1 MVQSGPGP
9 RPGVEFRILSPL
21 EATVGSTPLN
31 LGGIRQQTVLATL
44 LLDANRVVGVDRLVR
59 AIYEEAPPATARAQ
73 LQISV
78 SALRRLFGNH
88 GVSEVI
94 TTHPQGYRVHAG
106 EENLDALH
114 FRGLVGKARK
124 LRDAGQREEATAA
137 YRQALGLWRGTALDG
152 MFSEVI
158 QNGASELTEQR
169 TAATEECI
177 QLELALGKHSA
188 LVGELIG
195 LVDEFP
201 LRERLRGQLMLALYR
216 SGRQT
221 EALQVYRDTRQW
233 MIDELGVEPDPRLKR
248 LEHSILAT
256 DPRLDLPGTR
266 KAAALAAPEVPE
278 AAPAPLVP
286 EMLPADIADFTGRE
300 DLVGTIRDRLL
311 RSSAD
316 QSRLAVP
323 IVSAVGKA
331 GVGKTAMAVHVAH
344 QVAADFPGGRLFAD
358 LHGGAPDMVGPAQ
371 ILERFLRALGVNGT
385 AIPDGLEERAEMYRA
400 LLAERRVLIVLDNVA
415 GESQIRPLLP
425 GKAGSAVIITS
436 QRHIGSLAGA
446 VRIDVTT
453 FAPEQSAE
461 LLARIT
467 GAARVEAEP
476 EATADLA
483 ELCGH
488 LPLALRI
495 AGARLAAHS
504 HWEIAELVE
513 RLEDE
518 TRRLDEL
525 KYADVGIR
533 ASLSLTY
540 DSVSEDARRLF
551 RRLAV
556 IEEGPFSPWIGMAL
570 LDRPQSVVRD
580 LIDELS
586 DAQLVDAARLATGH
600 RGQYQLH
607 NLIRVFARERLAAE
621 EIVEEREAALTRV
634 LGCFLFLLTEARH
647 REYGRDVL
655 IRSHDVPLYPLP
667 DRTVDRILAE
677 PLQWFSRERR
687 MLLPSVR
694 QAAMMGL
701 TEHCW
706 GLAVTAVTFLETHVR
721 LDDWR
726 DTHEVALAAARKG
739 GDRLGQA
746 ALLHSFG
753 SLAVTK
759 QNFAAAGTHFQQ
771 SAEIFDDIGDAL
783 GAALAARGLGYLAR
797 VHGRSDEATAHYE
810 SALRVFRESDGSVAV
825 AYVLHNLAQLKL
837 GSGDEDAAGLFLDE
851 ALRLSREGRGRRV
864 EAQVLHR
871 MGQTRMERGEYDD
884 ALEAFTQVLDVV
896 RLIGDHTGE
905 AYALHGIGSARF
917 RRGETDQAANALHRA
932 LILAETNDERLVM
945 GRTLVT
951 LGELALAIGDT
962 NGAVAHLRRALPL
975 FRQMKTPAEEAG
987 ALVILHAAHLA
998 AGDPEAAAG
1007 VLADMRELTA
1017 TMAPEVAGP
1026 VLARLS
1032 ESAREAGE
1040 GVVPA
1045 GAATRR

>member
-1 MVQSGPGP
+1 MVQSEPGP
-9 RPGVEFRILSPL
+9 RVEYRVLSPL
-21 EATVGSTPLN
+21 EATVDSTPLN

-59 AIYEEAPPATARAQ
+59 AVYEEAPPATARAQ

-88 GVSEVI
+88 GVSDVI
-94 TTHPQGYRVHAG
+94 TTHPQGYMVRAAD
-106 EENLDALH
+106 ENLDALH
-114 FRGLVGKARK
+114 FRGLVGRARK
-124 LRDAGQREEATAA
+124 LRDAGQRGEAAA
-137 YRQALGLWRGTALDG
+137 TYRQALGLWRGVALEG
-152 MFSEVI
+152 MYSEVVRS
-158 QNGASELTEQR
+158 GAGKLTEQR
-169 TAATEECI
+169 TAAAEECI

-188 LVGELIG
+188 LVGELLG

-266 KAAALAAPEVPE
+266 KAAAPEAPAAATEA
-278 AAPAPLVP
+278 AAPAAPVP
-286 EMLPADIADFTGRE
+286 EMLPADIADFTGRD
-300 DLVGTIRDRLL
+300 DLVAGIRERLL
-311 RSSAD
+311 LCSHD

-323 IVSAVGKA
+323 IVSIVGKA

-344 QVAADFPGGRLFAD
+344 EVAAEFPGGQLFAD

-371 ILERFLRALGVNGT
+371 ILERFLRALGVSGT

-400 LLAERRVLIVLDNVA
+400 LLAERRMLIVLDNVA
-415 GESQIRPLLP
+415 GESQIKPLLP
-425 GKAGSAVIITS
+425 GKPTSAVIVTS
-436 QRHIGSLAGA
+436 RRHIGSLAGA
-446 VRIDVTT
+446 VRVDVTT
-453 FAPEQSAE
+453 FGPAQSAE
-461 LLARIT
+461 LLGRIT
-467 GAARVEAEP
+467 GAERVEAEP

-495 AGARLAAHS
+495 AGARLAARP
-504 HWEIAELVE
+504 HWEVAELVE

-525 KYADVGIR
+525 NYADVGIR

-556 IEEGPFSPWIGMAL
+556 VEEGPFSAWTGMAL
-570 LDRPQSVVRD
+570 LDLSEAPVRD

-586 DAQLVDAARLATGH
+586 DAQLVDTAGTATGRH
-600 RGQYQLH
+600 SQYQLH
-607 NLIRVFARERLAAE
+607 NLIRVFARERLADE
-621 EIVEEREAALTRV
+621 ETVEAREAALARV
-634 LGCFLFLLTEARH
+634 LGCFLFLMTEARH
-647 REYGRDVL
+647 REYGQDVL
-655 IRSHDVPLYPLP
+655 IRSHDVPLHPLP

-677 PLQWFSRERR
+677 PLQWFARERQ

-701 TEHCW
+701 TAHCW

-739 GDRLGQA
+739 GDLLGQA
-746 ALLHSFG
+746 ATLQSLG

-759 QNFAAAGTHFQQ
+759 QNFAAAETHFRH
-771 SAEIFDDIGDAL
+771 SAEIFDGIGDAL
-783 GAALAARGLGYLAR
+783 GSALAARGLGYLAR
-797 VHGRSDEATAHYE
+797 LHGRAEEATAHYE
-810 SALRVFRESDGSVAV
+810 AALKVFRESDGTVAV
-825 AYVLHNLAQLKL
+825 AYVLHNLAQLRL
-837 GSGDEDAAGLFLDE
+837 GSGDEDAAGPLLDE

-871 MGQTRMERGEYDD
+871 MGQTRLERGEYDE
-884 ALEAFTQVLDVV
+884 ALEAFTEVHKVV

-917 RRGETDQAANALHRA
+917 RRGETAEAADALHRA
-932 LILAETNDERLVM
+932 LVLAESSDERLVM

-951 LGELALAIGDT
+951 LGELALAIGEP
-962 NGAVAHLRRALPL
+962 GRAVAHLTRVLPL
-975 FRQMKTPAEEAG
+975 FRQMETPAQEAG
-987 ALVILHAAHLA
+987 ALVLLHAAHLA
-998 AGDPEAAAG
+998 AGDPEAAGRA
-1007 VLADMRELTA
+1007 LADVRELTA
-1017 TMAPEVAGP
+1017 TMAPEAAGR
-1026 VLARLS
+1026 VLARLT
-1032 ESAREAGE
+1032 ETADQDAVATAG
-1040 GVVPA
+1040 
-1045 GAATRR
+1045 

>member
-1 MVQSGPGP
+1 MGQRPILGTHHDGSRAVI
-9 RPGVEFRILSPL
+9 PGVEFRILSPL
-21 EATVGSTPLN
+21 EATVESTPLN
-31 LGGIRQQTVLATL
+31 LGGIRQQTVFATL
-44 LLDANRVVGVDRLVR
+44 LLDANRVVSVDRLVR
-59 AIYEEAPPATARAQ
+59 AVYEESPPATARAQ
-73 LQISV
+73 LHISV

-88 GVSEVI
+88 GISDVI
-94 TTHPQGYRVHAG
+94 TTHSQGYMVRAG
-106 EENLDALH
+106 DENLDALR
-114 FRGLVGKARK
+114 FRSLVDSARK
-124 LRDAGQREEATAA
+124 LRDAGQKEEAAVT
-137 YRQALGLWRGTALDG
+137 YRQALGLWRGAALGG
-152 MFSEVI
+152 MLSEVI
-158 QNGASELTEQR
+158 QSGASKLTENR

-216 SGRQT
+216 SGRQA
-221 EALQVYRDTRQW
+221 EALQVYRVTRQL

-266 KAAALAAPEVPE
+266 KAAAPGVAA
-278 AAPAPLVP
+278 AATYGVP
-286 EMLPADIADFTGRE
+286 EMLPADIADFTGR
-300 DLVGTIRDRLL
+300 DVSIAGIRERLL
-311 RSSAD
+311 LSSHD

-323 IVSAVGKA
+323 IVSIVGKP
-331 GVGKTAMAVHVAH
+331 GVGKTVMAVHVAH
-344 QVAADFPGGRLFAD
+344 EVAANFPGGQLFAD
-358 LHGGAPDMVGPAQ
+358 LHGGAPDVVSPAR

-400 LLAERRVLIVLDNVA
+400 LLAERRMLIILDNVA

-425 GKAGSAVIITS
+425 GKATSAVITTS
-436 QRHIGSLAGA
+436 RRHIGSLAGA
-446 VRIDVTT
+446 IRVDVTT
-453 FAPEQSAE
+453 FTPEQSAE
-461 LLARIT
+461 LLGRIT
-467 GAARVEAEP
+467 GLERVETEP
-476 EATADLA
+476 EAAEALA

-495 AGARLAAHS
+495 AGARLAARP

-513 RLEDE
+513 RLDDE

-540 DSVSEDARRLF
+540 DSVSEGARRLF

-570 LDRPQSVVRD
+570 LDLPEPVVRD

-586 DAQLVDAARLATGH
+586 DAQLVDASGITTG
-600 RGQYQLH
+600 RDGQYQLH

-621 EIVEEREAALTRV
+621 ETVEEREAALTRV
-634 LGCFLFLLTEARH
+634 LGCFLFLMTEARH

-655 IRSHDVPLYPLP
+655 IRGHDVPLHPLP
-667 DRTVDRILAE
+667 ERTVERILAE
-677 PLQWFSRERR
+677 PLQWFSRERQ

-706 GLAVTAVTFLETHVR
+706 SLAVTAVTFLETHVQ

-759 QNFAAAGTHFQQ
+759 QNFAAAETHFQR
-771 SAEIFDDIGDAL
+771 SAEIFDDIGDAQ
-783 GAALAARGLGYLAR
+783 GSALAARGLGYLAR
-797 VHGRSDEATAHYE
+797 VHGRPEQATTYYEA
-810 SALRVFRESDGSVAV
+810 ALKVFRDSNDSVAV

-837 GSGDEDAAGLFLDE
+837 GNGNEDAAGPLLDE
-851 ALRLSREGRGRRV
+851 ALRLSREGCGRRV

-871 MGQTRMERGEYDD
+871 MGQTHMERGEYDD
-884 ALEAFTQVLDVV
+884 ALEAFSQVLDVV

-905 AYALHGIGSARF
+905 AYALQGIGSARLH
-917 RRGETDQAANALHRA
+917 RGETREAADALHRA
-932 LILAETNDERLVM
+932 LVLAETNDERLVM
-945 GRTLVT
+945 GRTLMT
-951 LGELALAIGDT
+951 LGELALANRDA
-962 NGAVAHLRRALPL
+962 NRAVAHLQRALPL
-975 FRQMKTPAEEAG
+975 FRLMKTPAEEAK
-987 ALVILHAAHLA
+987 ALVTLHAAHLA
-998 AGDPEAAAG
+998 AGDPASAAQT
-1007 VLADMRELTA
+1007 LADVRELTA
-1017 TMAPEVAGP
+1017 SMAPDMAGP
-1026 VLARLS
+1026 LLARLA
-1032 ESAREAGE
+1032 EPNEEAQL
-1040 GVVPA
+1040 P
-1045 GAATRR
+1045 TRQ

>member
-9 RPGVEFRILSPL
+9 RVEYRVLSPL
-21 EATVGSTPLN
+21 EATVDSTPLN

-59 AIYEEAPPATARAQ
+59 AVYEEAPPATARAQ

-88 GVSEVI
+88 GVSDVI
-94 TTHPQGYRVHAG
+94 TTHPQGYMVRAG
-106 EENLDALH
+106 DENLDALH
-114 FRGLVGKARK
+114 FRGLVGRARK
-124 LRDAGQREEATAA
+124 LRDAGQREEAAA
-137 YRQALGLWRGTALDG
+137 TYRQALGLWRGVALEG
-152 MFSEVI
+152 MYSEVVRS
-158 QNGASELTEQR
+158 GAGKLTEQR
-169 TAATEECI
+169 TAAAEECI

-188 LVGELIG
+188 LVGELLG

-216 SGRQT
+216 SGRQA

-266 KAAALAAPEVPE
+266 KAAAPEAPAVAPA
-278 AAPAPLVP
+278 AAPAAPVP
-286 EMLPADIADFTGRE
+286 EMLPADIADFTGRD
-300 DLVGTIRDRLL
+300 DLVAGIRERLL
-311 RSSAD
+311 LSSHD

-323 IVSAVGKA
+323 IVSIVGKA

-344 QVAADFPGGRLFAD
+344 EVAAEFPGGQLFAD

-371 ILERFLRALGVNGT
+371 ILERFLRALGVSGT

-400 LLAERRVLIVLDNVA
+400 LLAERRMLIVLDNVA
-415 GESQIRPLLP
+415 GESQIKPLLP
-425 GKAGSAVIITS
+425 GKPTSAVIVTS
-436 QRHIGSLAGA
+436 RRHIGSLAGA
-446 VRIDVTT
+446 VRVDVTT
-453 FAPEQSAE
+453 FGPAQSAE
-461 LLARIT
+461 LLGRIT
-467 GAARVEAEP
+467 GAERVEAEP

-495 AGARLAAHS
+495 AGARLAARP
-504 HWEIAELVE
+504 HWEVAELVE

-525 KYADVGIR
+525 NYADVGIR

-556 IEEGPFSPWIGMAL
+556 VEEGPFSPWTGMAL
-570 LDRPQSVVRD
+570 LDLPEAPVRD

-586 DAQLVDAARLATGH
+586 DAQLVDTAGTATGRH
-600 RGQYQLH
+600 SQYQLH
-607 NLIRVFARERLAAE
+607 NLIRVFARERLADE
-621 EIVEEREAALTRV
+621 ETVEAREAALTRV
-634 LGCFLFLLTEARH
+634 LGCFLFLMTEARH
-647 REYGRDVL
+647 REYGQDVL
-655 IRSHDVPLYPLP
+655 IRSHDVPLHPLP

-677 PLQWFSRERR
+677 PLQWFSRERQ

-701 TEHCW
+701 TAHCW

-739 GDRLGQA
+739 GDQLGQA
-746 ALLHSFG
+746 ATLQSLG

-759 QNFAAAGTHFQQ
+759 QNFAAAETHFRR
-771 SAEIFDDIGDAL
+771 SAEIFDGIGDAL
-783 GAALAARGLGYLAR
+783 GSALAARGLGYLAR
-797 VHGRSDEATAHYE
+797 LHGRADEATAHYE
-810 SALRVFRESDGSVAV
+810 AALRVFRESDGTVAV
-825 AYVLHNLAQLKL
+825 AYVLHNLAQLRL
-837 GSGDEDAAGLFLDE
+837 GNGDEDAAGPLLDE

-871 MGQTRMERGEYDD
+871 MGQTHLERGAYDE
-884 ALEAFTQVLDVV
+884 ALETFTQVHDVV

-917 RRGETDQAANALHRA
+917 RRGETAEAAEALHRA
-932 LILAETNDERLVM
+932 LVLAESSDERLVM

-951 LGELALAIGDT
+951 LGELELATGEP
-962 NGAVAHLRRALPL
+962 GRAVARLTRALPL
-975 FRQMKTPAEEAG
+975 FRQMETPAQEAG
-987 ALVILHAAHLA
+987 ALVLLRAAHLA
-998 AGDPEAAAG
+998 AGDPEAAGRA
-1007 VLADMRELTA
+1007 LADVRELTA
-1017 TMAPEVAGP
+1017 TMAPEAAGR
-1026 VLARLS
+1026 VLARLA
-1032 ESAREAGE
+1032 ETTDRDAVATAG
-1040 GVVPA
+1040 
-1045 GAATRR
+1045 

>member
-1 MVQSGPGP
+1 MGTHHDDRRAHAP
-9 RPGVEFRILSPL
+9 RVGYRILSPL
-21 EATVGSTPLN
+21 EASVDSAPLN
-31 LGGIRQQTVLATL
+31 LGGVRQQTVLATL
-44 LLDANRVVGVDRLVR
+44 LLDANRVVSVDRLVR

-78 SALRRLFGNH
+78 SSLRRLFGNH
-88 GVSEVI
+88 GISDVI
-94 TTHPQGYRVHAG
+94 TTHPQGYMVRAT
-106 EENLDALH
+106 EEDLDALH
-114 FRGLVGKARK
+114 FRGLVGRARK
-124 LRDAGQREEATAA
+124 LRDAGQREDAAAA
-137 YRQALGLWRGTALDG
+137 YRQALGLWRGAALGG

-158 QNGASELTEQR
+158 RSGADELTEHR
-169 TAATEECI
+169 IAATEECV
-177 QLELALGKHSA
+177 QLELALGNHSA

-216 SGRQT
+216 SGRQA

-256 DPRLDLPGTR
+256 DPRLDPPGTR
-266 KAAALAAPEVPE
+266 STPAPVPA
-278 AAPAPLVP
+278 AAPAPVVP
-286 EMLPADIADFTGRE
+286 EMLPADIADFTGRD
-300 DLVGTIRDRLL
+300 DLVADIRDRLL
-311 RSSAD
+311 LASHD

-323 IVSAVGKA
+323 IVSVVGKP

-344 QVAADFPGGRLFAD
+344 EIAAHFPGGQLFAD
-358 LHGGAPDMVGPAQ
+358 LHGGAPEVVGPAQ
-371 ILERFLRALGVNGT
+371 VLERFLRALGVSGT

-400 LLAERRVLIVLDNVA
+400 LLAERRMLIILDNVA
-415 GESQIRPLLP
+415 GESQIKPLLP
-425 GKAGSAVIITS
+425 GKPTSAVIVTS
-436 QRHIGSLAGA
+436 RRHIGSLAGA
-446 VRIDVTT
+446 VRVDVTT
-453 FAPEQSAE
+453 FPPAQSAE
-461 LLARIT
+461 LLGRIT
-467 GAARVEAEP
+467 GPDRVAAEP
-476 EATADLA
+476 EATEALA

-495 AGARLAAHS
+495 AGARLAARP
-504 HWEIAELVE
+504 HWEITELVE

-556 IEEGPFSPWIGMAL
+556 IEEGPFSVWACMAL
-570 LDRPQSVVRD
+570 LELPEAVVRD

-586 DAQLVDAARLATGH
+586 DAQLLDSAGTGTGRH
-600 RGQYQLH
+600 GQYRLH
-607 NLIRVFARERLAAE
+607 NLIRVFARERLVGE
-621 EIVEEREAALTRV
+621 EGVAEREAALARV

-655 IRSHDVPLYPLP
+655 IRSHGVPLHPLP
-667 DRTVDRILAE
+667 DRTVDRVLAE
-677 PLQWFSRERR
+677 PLQWFSRERQ

-726 DTHEVALAAARKG
+726 DTHEIALAAARRG

-746 ALLHSFG
+746 ALLHSLG

-759 QNFAAAGTHFQQ
+759 QDFAGAETRFQRSAA
-771 SAEIFDDIGDAL
+771 IFEEIGDEP
-783 GAALAARGLGYLAR
+783 GAALASRGLGYLAR
-797 VHGRSDEATAHYE
+797 VHGRFDEAAAHYE
-810 SALRVFRESDGSVAV
+810 SALRVFREGDGTVAV
-825 AYVLHNLAQLKL
+825 AYVLHNLAQLRL
-837 GSGDEDAAGLFLDE
+837 STGDEDAAGPLLDE

-871 MGQTRMERGEYDD
+871 MGQSHLERGEYGE
-884 ALEAFTQVLDVV
+884 ALESFSQVLDVV

-905 AYALHGIGSARF
+905 AYALQGIGSARF
-917 RRGETDQAANALHRA
+917 HRGDFEEAAEALHRA
-932 LILAETNDERLVM
+932 LVLAETSDERLVM
-945 GRTLVT
+945 GRTLVA
-951 LGELALAIGDT
+951 LGELSLATEDFDR
-962 NGAVAHLRRALPL
+962 AVTHLRRALPL
-975 FRQMKTPAEEAG
+975 FRVMKTPAQEAR
-987 ALVILHAAHLA
+987 ALAVLRTTHLL
-998 AGDPEAAAG
+998 AGDPEAAG
-1007 VLADMRELTA
+1007 RILGELRELA
-1017 TMAPEVAGP
+1017 GSLAPEVAGP
-1026 VLARLS
+1026 VLARLA
-1032 ESAREAGE
+1032 EAEADEADEAAR
-1040 GVVPA
+1040 
-1045 GAATRR
+1045 AATRR